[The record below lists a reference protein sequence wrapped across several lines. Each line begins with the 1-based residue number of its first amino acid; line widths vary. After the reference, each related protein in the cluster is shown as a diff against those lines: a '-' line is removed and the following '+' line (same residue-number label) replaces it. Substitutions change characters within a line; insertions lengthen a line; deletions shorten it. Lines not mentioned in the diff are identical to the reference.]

1 MKRLVIV
8 GSALSCLIS
17 VVALS
22 ACQRVKQSA
31 AIPVVGDT
39 LRGVVQVVGAE
50 PGSVV
55 QLRLASGQ
63 VVPLESA
70 ELAALRMTASLEVMV
85 RGATARA
92 NTAFV
97 VEQFS
102 VRAVDGIPAVDGWLL
117 STETG
122 RYALRMADGSQLP
135 LAAVPTGMTPL
146 VGGRV
151 FWAGPLD
158 RAPSAYGVLVP
169 PRQSGPPHHPE
180 RSFDRAPLR
189 GAPLRMTAALSS

>member
-1 MKRLVIV
+1 MRRLLLV
-8 GSALSCLIS
+8 GAALSSLVCVA
-17 VVALS
+17 VVS
-22 ACQRVKQSA
+22 ACQRVPQST

-55 QLRLASGQ
+55 QLQLASGQ
-63 VVPLESA
+63 IVPLEGS
-70 ELAALRMTASLEVMV
+70 ELPALRMAASLEVMV
-85 RGATARA
+85 RGAVATARTMFTVDRF
-92 NTAFV
+92 N
-97 VEQFS
+97 

-180 RSFDRAPLR
+180 RSFDCAPLR